1 MPWSLCRS
9 IYTTLALLGA
19 LYCLAVR
26 PATAQISAEDE
37 QKALKPATGMEV
49 SVFASEPMVINPSAI
64 DIDTK
69 GRVWVAEI
77 QYYRSAAKEPPQ
89 DKIKVLEDTDGDG
102 RADKVT
108 VFAEGLF
115 CPMSVCVAGDKVFV
129 ATSPDLWVYE
139 DKNGDLKADGPPK
152 KLLTG
157 FGGKNHDHGA
167 HSLVLGPDHKWW
179 MSHGDQ
185 GFKVEGTDGSKIEY
199 KWGAVLR
206 GELDGSQLET
216 VALNFRNPYEV
227 CVSSF
232 GESFLSDNDNDGN
245 FSARICW
252 ILSGGNYGWFGHPP
266 ARVSTDIPFS
276 EHWHFRGFTPGY
288 VPATL
293 VTGFGSPCGICFYE
307 GDAFGPRHKNA
318 PIHADAGPR
327 EVRIY
332 RHEKSG
338 AGMRATNEVILSSGE
353 ADRYFRP
360 DDVCAAPDG
369 SLLVSDWYDGAV
381 GGHAYNN
388 PTQGRI
394 FRLTPKDK
402 TLVRVGKS
410 GPYDNAADALEALKS
425 PNLAT
430 QFLARAYLLA
440 NPSDSAYGLL
450 ALLKAEDPNFR
461 ARALWI
467 LDRMGGTARENVLAQ
482 LKNPSGRM
490 RALAV
495 RILRRHNDDY
505 ADQILAMAADPEI
518 EVRREVLL
526 AMPTIK
532 IETKLAEKALLQL
545 ASEYDGADRYLLEA
559 IYVAAGDSKQTLAA
573 QLANEGLI
581 NLDTI
586 DLVKALDP
594 DAAAKFLL
602 SEIERT
608 DLDDASRIRLLARL
622 GAIDSLDAAQAV
634 LATSTNT
641 DRSVSVRNEAIT
653 ILGRNLGGDWKQ
665 LKEQPE
671 FGIAVSKWLSTPDLR
686 ETAIEFAAANNV
698 KSAAPLLLETARAD
712 ALPVLLRRS
721 ALRAAVKLDD
731 DEATPLCAS
740 LVECKHAALRQAAV
754 EGLVDLQAW
763 PAVKKLFTSDDTPA
777 ALKEAA
783 ANRAMESAGGA
794 LVMLRL
800 IEEGALPQ
808 NLREGAIA
816 AATKHADT
824 NLRILFER
832 FIPEADRPKRLGASV
847 KPEEILA
854 LKGDQKRGQQIFF
867 KSSAARCN
875 ACHKVNGKG
884 QNVGPDLSQIGK
896 KYDARAMLET
906 ILEPSKAIAPEFVV
920 HLVETDSGTVLAG
933 FILEKNNQELKL
945 KDSEGK
951 THTIPTAEIV
961 GVHPQVKSMMPE
973 LVLQEITAQDAADLL
988 TFLASLKP
996 DEPVAGQ

>member
-1 MPWSLCRS
+1 MDLYFHRPRF
-9 IYTTLALLGA
+9 TTLAI
-19 LYCLAVR
+19 LAAVLFLTGR
-26 PATAQISAEDE
+26 QANAQISAEDE
-37 QKALKPATGMEV
+37 QKALKPAATMDV
-49 SVFASEPMVINPSAI
+49 SLFAAEPMVINPSAI
-64 DIDTK
+64 DIDTR

-77 QYYRSAAKEPPQ
+77 QYYRGAAKEPPQ

-102 RADKVT
+102 RADKMT

-129 ATSPDLWVYE
+129 ATSPDLWMFE
-139 DKNGDLKADGPPK
+139 DKDGDLKADGPPK

-206 GELDGSQLET
+206 GELDGSKLET

-252 ILSGGNYGWFGHPP
+252 IMSGGNYGWFGHPP
-266 ARVSTDIPFS
+266 ARVSADVPFS

-307 GDAFGPRHKNA
+307 GDAFGPRYKNA

-338 AGMRATNEVILSSGE
+338 AGMRATSEIILSSGE

-402 TLVRVGKS
+402 KLARVGKP
-410 GPYDNAADALEALKS
+410 GPYNNVVDALEGLKS

-430 QFLARAYLLA
+430 QYLAREWLLA
-440 NPSDSAYGLL
+440 NPADSADGLQ

-461 ARALWI
+461 ARALWV
-467 LDRMGGTARENVLAQ
+467 LDRQGGAARDAVLAQ

-495 RILRRHNDDY
+495 RILRRHQDQYDS
-505 ADQILAMAADPEI
+505 QILAMAGDKDI

-526 AMPTIK
+526 ALATIK
-532 IETKLAEKALLQL
+532 GDQVEGPLFEL
-545 ASEYDGADRYLLEA
+545 ASEYDGTDRYLLEA
-559 IYVAAGDSKQTLAA
+559 ICIAAGTHKSSLAA
-573 QLANEGLI
+573 ALAWGDRAS
-581 NLDTI
+581 LDTF
-586 DLVKALDP
+586 DLIRALDP
-594 DAAAKFLL
+594 EIGSKVL
-602 SEIERT
+602 SIWIDKDEF
-608 DLDDASRIRLLARL
+608 DDAGRVRLLGLL
-622 GAIDSLDAAQAV
+622 GGIESLDAA
-634 LATSTNT
+634 LTLLSISTND
-641 DRSVSVRNEAIT
+641 DRSARVRNEAIA
-653 ILGRNLGGDWKQ
+653 ILGRNLDSDWKK
-665 LKEQPE
+665 LKEQPA
-671 FGIAVSKWLSTPDLR
+671 FNTAVSNWLKTAELR
-686 ETAIEFAAANNV
+686 EAAIEFAAANNV
-698 KSAAPLLLETARAD
+698 KSAAESLLAIAGAEEE
-712 ALPVLLRRS
+712 PVLTRRS

-731 DEATPLCAS
+731 DDAIALCLA
-740 LVECKHAALRQAAV
+740 LVNCKQAALRQAAV

-763 PAVKKLFTSDDTPA
+763 PEVKKLFASSDTPA
-777 ALKEAA
+777 ALKAAA
-783 ANRAMESAGGA
+783 ANRAMETAAGA
-794 LVMLRL
+794 LVMLRM
-800 IEEGALPQ
+800 IDEGTLPQ
-808 NLREGAIA
+808 DLRDGAIA

-854 LKGDQKRGQQIFF
+854 LAGNAKRGQQIFF
-867 KSSAARCN
+867 KSSAARCI

-933 FILEKNNQELKL
+933 FILEKNDKELTL
-945 KDSEGK
+945 KDAEGK
-951 THTIPTAEIV
+951 THTIPMAELV
-961 GVHPQVKSMMPE
+961 GIHPQTKSMMPE

-988 TFLASLKP
+988 TYLASLKP
-996 DEPVAGQ
+996 DAPAAGQ